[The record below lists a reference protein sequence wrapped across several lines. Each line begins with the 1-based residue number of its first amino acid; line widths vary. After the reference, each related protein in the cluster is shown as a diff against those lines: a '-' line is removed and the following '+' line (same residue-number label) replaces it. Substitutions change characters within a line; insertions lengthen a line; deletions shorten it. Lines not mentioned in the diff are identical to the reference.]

1 MNPFLVHFIERT
13 GTPKNGAGGAELV
26 DDRGPRGGGEPLGQT
41 VKKLEKIENSQEMCT
56 ETYHIFDSNATPPVG
71 CHDQA
76 IPIRWEEGWP
86 HVKFPL
92 FQSVMTSNRLLPPV
106 LMTAMCVCA

>member
-56 ETYHIFDSNATPPVG
+56 ETYHIFDSNATPPVQS
-71 CHDQA
+71 DA
-76 IPIRWEEGWP
+76 TT
-86 HVKFPL
+86 KL
-92 FQSVMTSNRLLPPV
+92 FRFDGRRGGHMSNFHCFSRV
-106 LMTAMCVCA
+106 